1 MLSTQKMI
9 KRRNK
14 NGIYYY
20 GFINVSSLYF
30 NNYCNEFKEKNIN
43 MYEWISNLL
52 SLPDRNLN
60 SYIVYACLCVFT
72 AVCITFFI
80 SIILVIERIM
90 RK

>member
-1 MLSTQKMI
+1 
-9 KRRNK
+9 
-14 NGIYYY
+14 
-20 GFINVSSLYF
+20 
-30 NNYCNEFKEKNIN
+30 

-52 SLPDRNLN
+52 SLPDRNVN

-80 SIILVIERIM
+80 SILLVIERIM